1 MLPAH
6 LTLVVSDFPSNCPGG
21 PGWVGQEPRAYLC
34 VLTCVELAIQ
44 RQLLLSA
51 RTGGWTLF
59 FSEMLLLKQKKELPC
74 GNCQVGGRFFGQ
86 SFQGLWDQID

>member
-6 LTLVVSDFPSNCPGG
+6 LTPVVSDFPSNCPEG
-21 PGWVGQEPRAYLC
+21 PGWVGQEPGAYPC

-51 RTGGWTLF
+51 AREAGLF
-59 FSEMLLLKQKKELPC
+59 FSESC
-74 GNCQVGGRFFGQ
+74 CF
-86 SFQGLWDQID
+86 